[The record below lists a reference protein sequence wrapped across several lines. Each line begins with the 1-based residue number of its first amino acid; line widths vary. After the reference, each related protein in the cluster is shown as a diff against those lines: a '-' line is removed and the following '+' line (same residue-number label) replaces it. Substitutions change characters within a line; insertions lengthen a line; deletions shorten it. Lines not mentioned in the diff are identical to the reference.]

1 MMSVND
7 LIEQQDLLKAHQW
20 TFSLWPQQ
28 WKRYNL
34 HYLFNWEIHPFNKD
48 QIRCIPREPGIY
60 SFMIQPGVAS
70 HPHCSYIMYIGRT
83 CYTLHS
89 RFRRYLREQND
100 PAGRSKVVRFLNKY
114 RGYIYFSCSIISE
127 TEQIEKIENELISA
141 FLPPCNSQFPAEIRP
156 VIGAFR

>member
-28 WKRYNL
+28 WEAYNL

-48 QIRCIPREPGIY
+48 QIRRIPREPGIY
-60 SFMIQPGVAS
+60 SFVIQPGVAS
-70 HPHCSYIMYIGRT
+70 HPHCSYIMYVGKT
-83 CYTLHS
+83 CLTLHS

-100 PAGRSKVVRFLNKY
+100 PGWTEKGR
-114 RGYIYFSCSIISE
+114 
-127 TEQIEKIENELISA
+127 TISA
-141 FLPPCNSQFPAEIRP
+141 
-156 VIGAFR
+156 